1 MSAFDSIISSMKNEP
16 YSTKKQ
22 LLEYT
27 LRMVQNIQKS
37 KKPLVSEDKAALL
50 AYAFSEVEA
59 FLLDI
64 PNAASYKEKDLI
76 FVCEDLILGLIMHLC
91 PTSAEIP
98 QDVLAKIQLLVETV
112 AKERYIETALDNL
125 FKQELIEEAAVSHLL
140 SLVAQ
145 SDDEYQKGMLYTGL
159 VHYKE
164 EISKFSDDAKALIT
178 AHLTAELKR
187 YLNHDQLTTD
197 CVNNLELIADVC
209 RYFADST
216 IIEFL
221 QEVLK
226 QGYNNINYY
235 ATDTL
240 LSLGQNVPTA
250 TIVALAEN
258 LEYANLTYGLLVKH
272 GKQNLFPNAYSTPE
286 HLAKSDMVHWLMYPT
301 ELGKEPD
308 EIEYI
313 GKVTYLFKKDV
324 YYVFKY
330 RSNSDTLGDNLKNK
344 WLIGWSSEDGG
355 TFSNFDEYALYE
367 KNTIDA
373 TLKNIKK
380 KLIG

>member
-1 MSAFDSIISSMKNEP
+1 MSAFDSITSSMKNEP
-16 YSTKKQ
+16 YSVKKQ

-27 LRMVQNIQKS
+27 LRMIQNTQKS
-37 KKPLVSEDKAALL
+37 KKPLASEDKAALL
-50 AYAFSEVEA
+50 KYAFSEVEA

-98 QDVLAKIQLLVETV
+98 QDAFAKIQLLVETV
-112 AKERYIETALDNL
+112 EKERYIETALDNL

-145 SDDEYQKGMLYTGL
+145 TDDEYQKGMLYTGL
-159 VHYKE
+159 VHYKK
-164 EISKFSDDAKALIT
+164 EISKFSDDAKALIA

-187 YLNHDQLTTD
+187 YLNHEQFTAD
-197 CVNNLELIADVC
+197 CINSLELIADIC
-209 RYFADST
+209 RYFADSK
-216 IIEFL
+216 IIELL

-240 LSLGQNVPTA
+240 LSLGQNVPTE
-250 TIVALAEN
+250 TIVALAHN
-258 LEYANLTYGLLVKH
+258 LEYANLTYGLLIKFK
-272 GKQNLFPNAYSTPE
+272 KQDLFPKECSTPE
-286 HLAKSDMVHWLMYPT
+286 YLAKSDMVHWLMYPT

-313 GKVTYLFKKDV
+313 GKITYLFKKEV

-330 RSNSDTLGDNLKNK
+330 RSNSDTLDDNLKNK